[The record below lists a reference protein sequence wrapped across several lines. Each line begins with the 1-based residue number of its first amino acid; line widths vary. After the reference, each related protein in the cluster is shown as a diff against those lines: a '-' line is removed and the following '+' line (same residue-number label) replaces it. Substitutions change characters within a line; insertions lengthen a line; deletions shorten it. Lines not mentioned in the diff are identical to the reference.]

1 MFDFF
6 FEEPE
11 DVSVWGNVVDAWEG
25 EEGTIW
31 RGARGSQD
39 RGPEVKSDV
48 TAGSSEPIWLV
59 VGTVTTPRGCV
70 GIRSREAP
78 WIDRLDD
85 ISEEPEDEGSE
96 DR

>member
-1 MFDFF
+1 MSDFF

-39 RGPEVKSDV
+39 RGVKSSLMSPQV
-48 TAGSSEPIWLV
+48 AQNLSGL
-59 VGTVTTPRGCV
+59 
-70 GIRSREAP
+70 
-78 WIDRLDD
+78 
-85 ISEEPEDEGSE
+85 
-96 DR
+96 